1 MPARAHNRVL
11 LGGLGLFLILVAW
24 LALTLEPIDGDL
36 VRFGGLSE
44 RDWGWQGA
52 HTRYVEPRHRY
63 PDADTERPP
72 ADIVVFGDSFSH
84 QAHRGYEWQAVLA
97 ARTAARI
104 LTYDLRR
111 FEPLAVLES
120 AEYRRHPPA
129 AVVYQSSE
137 LSLADRLPRYARD
150 CAAGVVVPQPGGSRR
165 SLPMRPLPAE
175 QSSQARVRGFG
186 WDLSAGVDAAMHVIR
201 LGLEHW
207 GGASNVRVLRL
218 ARRGLFSSRRDDL
231 LVYGYAVRPRLSRDL
246 IERMGC
252 GVANLQRRVEQQV
265 GALFVPLLVPNKYS
279 AYAPYL
285 MTDLDAD
292 PGFVKAVLAASGLPP
307 VGLASAL
314 NAAIAAG
321 EQDVYLPNDSH
332 WGPIGH
338 QLAADAVLRA
348 LLARGVFGIHDGL
361 LLSPMPALSR

>member
-1 MPARAHNRVL
+1 MPARGHNRVL
-11 LGGLGLFLILVAW
+11 LGGLGLFLALVVW

-36 VRFGGLSE
+36 VRVGGLFE
-44 RDWGWQGA
+44 RDWGWQGT
-52 HTRYVEPRHRY
+52 HPRYREPLHRY
-63 PDADTERPP
+63 PDSDADRPL

-97 ARTAARI
+97 ARTGARI
-104 LTYDLRR
+104 VTYDLRR

-150 CAAGVVVPQPGGSRR
+150 CASGVAVPQPGRSR
-165 SLPMRPLPAE
+165 RPLPVRPLSAE
-175 QSSQARVRGFG
+175 QMMAARVRGYG
-186 WDLSAGVDAAMHVIR
+186 WDLSARVDAAMHVLR
-201 LGLEHW
+201 LGLEHV
-207 GGASNVRVLRL
+207 GGASNVRVLPL

-231 LVYGYAVRPRLSRDL
+231 LVYGYAVRPRLSRRL

-252 GVANLQRRVEQQV
+252 GLASLQRRVEQQV
-265 GALFVPLLVPNKYS
+265 GAVFVPLLVPNKYS
-279 AYAPYL
+279 AYQRYL
-285 MTDLDAD
+285 KSDSDAD
-292 PGFVKAVLAASGLPP
+292 PGFVADVFNASGLPP

-314 NAAIAAG
+314 EAAIAAG

-338 QLAADAVLRA
+338 QLAADVVLRA
-348 LLARGVFGIHDGL
+348 LLARGVLDVQGR
-361 LLSPMPALSR
+361 LSLP